1 VPRDAKDSMTP
12 DRPNEQDEQDLSR
25 AELAYRRLRQG
36 IRAGEFRPGQR
47 LREAELAT
55 RLNVSRTPVRE
66 AIRRLASDGLIEV
79 APSRGVMII
88 SLDKQQVRQLYA
100 LREILEGAAAR
111 MAAQHASPAEIATMR
126 ELLDA
131 GRAAAEPGQIARLNR
146 LFHHAIQDAAH
157 NRYLAQALV
166 QLSDSL
172 SLLPGTTYE
181 VPGRAD
187 AAHEEHLAIID
198 AIEARAP
205 ERAEDLA
212 RRHIAM
218 AGQTRIRMMF
228 GAA

>member
-1 VPRDAKDSMTP
+1 MRDAKDVMIP
-12 DRPNEQDEQDLSR
+12 DGLDEQDEQDLSR
-25 AELAYRRLRQG
+25 AELAYKRLRHG
-36 IRAGEFRPGQR
+36 IRVGEFRPGQR

-55 RLNVSRTPVRE
+55 QLNVSRTPIRE

-88 SLDKQQVRQLYA
+88 RLDKQRVRELYA
-100 LREILEGAAAR
+100 LRETLEGAAAR

-126 ELLDA
+126 ELLEA
-131 GRAAAEPGQIARLNR
+131 GKAAQELGQIARLNQ
-146 LFHHAIQDAAH
+146 LFHQAIQDAAH

-172 SLLPGTTYE
+172 ALLPGTTYE
-181 VPGRAD
+181 VPGRSE
-187 AAHEEHLAIID
+187 AAYEEHMAIVN
-198 AIEARAP
+198 AIEGRQP
-205 ERAEDLA
+205 EKAEEFA
-212 RRHIAM
+212 CHHIAM